1 MIFLF
6 AIKVIETPLVSMKQR
21 KEIHNPWLP
30 KKGVRKYHV
39 GRKMNMLAIII
50 VFLIALE
57 AVAPM
62 YIPSQMKA
70 ANVIIG
76 ISIM

>member
-1 MIFLF
+1 MYQIG
-6 AIKVIETPLVSMKQR
+6 K
-21 KEIHNPWLP
+21 N
-30 KKGVRKYHV
+30 
-39 GRKMNMLAIII
+39 MNIDEIII
-50 VFLIALE
+50 VFLIAFE

-76 ISIM
+76 MTAI